1 MAACLSPSMI
11 NPRLEMSRET
21 LLAPDATFNAAN
33 PSSNY
38 DEGERR
44 EVRGGD
50 GERREERGGERYDDE
65 GWVGEISVVKA
76 ANHCVRRSRG
86 CERY

>member
-44 EVRGGD
+44 EVRGG
-50 GERREERGGERYDDE
+50 ERYDDE